1 MPETNVERDTHFM
14 RLAIEGARRAGARGD
29 RPYGAV
35 LVDAQGNVLAEG
47 ENTTATAAD
56 VTGHAETNVLRDV
69 LRRLSP
75 VDLADGTL
83 YASGEPCAM
92 CSVVIYWSGIGRVV
106 YGASSPATQALL
118 GVPAD
123 RLDLRCADVLAR
135 GTRRVQVDGPF
146 LENEALRVFE
156 PDTGRA

>member
-1 MPETNVERDTHFM
+1 MSQTSNERDAHFM

-35 LVDAQGNVLAEG
+35 LVDGDGQVLAEG
-47 ENTTATAAD
+47 ENNTATTAD
-56 VTGHAETNVLRDV
+56 ITGHAETNLLRGA
-69 LRRLSP
+69 LRHYTGAQ
-75 VDLADGTL
+75 LADCTL

-92 CSVVIYWSGIGRVV
+92 CAVVIYSSGVGRVV
-106 YGASSPATQALL
+106 YGASAPATQALV
-118 GVPAD
+118 GGPAD

-146 LENEALRVFE
+146 LEDEALQVFE
-156 PDTGRA
+156 AW